1 MHIGCWHPETSTTE
15 LSWVMSYVKSSRQAI
30 YVAIFLKWSLVV
42 CSLSERAWA
51 RSRPIKFARLQSR
64 PRPSTRVAQNNFFQ
78 KFCRGSRNLND
89 IGLAPQDIIGLEI
102 RLSRLFSRQFR
113 NLYSGVMMFLSLVV
127 TKGTK
132 TRSKPRQPSRV
143 VGQLGRP
150 LSLCFDRVLVGHL
163 SSRLKVSSS
172 ALVI

>member
-1 MHIGCWHPETSTTE
+1 MSLFSSNEVWWSAVYRKGPGLAVGPLSLRGCSRVRVRPPEWHKIT
-15 LSWVMSYVKSSRQAI
+15 
-30 YVAIFLKWSLVV
+30 
-42 CSLSERAWA
+42 
-51 RSRPIKFARLQSR
+51 
-64 PRPSTRVAQNNFFQ
+64 FFQ